1 MKLRI
6 SSFGRKH
13 GPITADLIL
22 DVRCLENPFWV
33 PELKA
38 LTGLDLPVQEY
49 ILAHSGDYMD
59 KLLALLK
66 LHLSLAGE
74 RGFEE
79 LHIAFGCTGGR
90 HRSVCTAEL
99 MAKAL
104 ADLGYSVELCHR
116 DLKLS

>member
-1 MKLRI
+1 MKLKI
-6 SSFGRKH
+6 SSYGRKH
-13 GPITADLIL
+13 GPIAADVII

-33 PELKA
+33 PELKE
-38 LTGLDLPVQEY
+38 LTGLDLPVQDY
-49 ILAHSGDYMD
+49 ILAHSGEYMNQ
-59 KLLALLK
+59 LEALLK
-66 LHLSLAGE
+66 LHLSLAQE

-104 ADLGYSVELCHR
+104 TSAGYSVELCHR